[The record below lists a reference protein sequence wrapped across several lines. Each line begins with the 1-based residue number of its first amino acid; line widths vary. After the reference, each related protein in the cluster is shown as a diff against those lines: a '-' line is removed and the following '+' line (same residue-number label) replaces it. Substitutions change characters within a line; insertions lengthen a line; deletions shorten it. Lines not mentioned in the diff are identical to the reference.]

1 MPYTVPVAFD
11 QFRANIELPG
21 DHREIS
27 TKRKNTI
34 VSLLKHDFE
43 ILEAFPSGSIARY
56 TAVRGY
62 ADLDVMVALHYGK
75 HIQGKSPAQVLQ
87 AVRNALGKYRTN
99 VKKNGQAVTL
109 YYTTW
114 PTVDIVPVF
123 QTGDGAGGVSHYNVP
138 DMNRGVWIPSRPKT
152 HSQRMQAKNETCGVE
167 FKRIVKMMKWWN
179 HQHSSLLQSFHIEV
193 LALRIFS
200 IPLSDYSWSVFQFFE
215 QAARLVRL
223 PLWHD
228 DG

>member
-27 TKRKNTI
+27 TKRKDAI
-34 VSLLKHDFE
+34 VSLLKHDFV

-62 ADLDVMVALHYGK
+62 ADLDVMVVLHYGK

-87 AVRNALGKYRTN
+87 SVRNALGKYRTN
-99 VKKNGQAVTL
+99 VRKNGQAVTL

-123 QTGDGAGGVSHYNVP
+123 RTGDGGGGVSHYNVP

-152 HSQRMQAKNETCGVE
+152 HSRHMQEKNDTCGVE
-167 FKRIVKMMKWWN
+167 FKRIIKMMKWWN

-193 LALRIFS
+193 LALRVFNRYLADYPWDAFEFFKEAALLANS
-200 IPLSDYSWSVFQFFE
+200 PL
-215 QAARLVRL
+215 
-223 PLWHD
+223 
-228 DG
+228 